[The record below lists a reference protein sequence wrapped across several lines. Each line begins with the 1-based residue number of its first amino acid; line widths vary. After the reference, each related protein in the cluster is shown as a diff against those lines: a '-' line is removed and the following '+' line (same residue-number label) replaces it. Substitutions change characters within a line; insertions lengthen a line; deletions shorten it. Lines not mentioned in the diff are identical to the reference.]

1 MPRPVEADRRYLGG
15 LDGLRAIAVLAVIA
29 FHLGFGWASGG
40 LLGVGVF
47 FVLSGYLI
55 TDLLLARHER
65 TGGLGLRTFWV
76 HRARRLLPAL
86 AVMLVVVSA
95 WVAVFDRSQLAA
107 FRGDVLAACLYVSNW
122 WLIFHHVSYFAR
134 FGPPSP
140 LGHLWSLAV
149 EEQFYL
155 VWPLL
160 LWLGLRYL
168 SRSRLLGLTLVLA
181 LASAVE
187 MAVLYVPGGD
197 PTRVYDGT
205 DTRAF
210 ALLIGA
216 ALAMVWPSRRL
227 QERVVPSARLLLDGV
242 GGLALLGVLVMFWQT
257 DEYQTFLYRGGM
269 LLLSVLAAAVIAVAA
284 HPATKLSRLLAWRPL
299 RWLGVRSYAIYLWH
313 YPVIVLTTPASATGG
328 VNLWRAALQVGA
340 SIGLAALSWRFVE
353 DPIRHGAL
361 RRWWDQLRRQSWTL
375 DSLRR
380 LPRTTLAAS
389 GTGLVIL
396 AVCLAGL
403 VGVVPAAQANP
414 AESSVTAIVP
424 TAATRPSNAR
434 SGDRS
439 GAVLPGSSA
448 PSKRVSPLPTTS
460 AGGGG
465 APSGGA
471 GGATGG
477 SGVGSGGGGLTGSSG
492 SGSGGG
498 PVVAFLRHPPELRP
512 PPDRSVVPFPDAC
525 VETPTGGPVV
535 GPSGTLEPVSGTEV
549 TAIGDSIMIDVAP
562 ALQQLLPGAV
572 VDAQIGRQLYQ
583 TPPVVAGL
591 RSEGDIRP
599 CVVLALGTNGPFT
612 AAQLLA
618 LIHDLGP
625 VRQVVLV
632 NVRVPRPWQDVV
644 NATIAQVAARET
656 NVRVFDWYAAS
667 AGHPGWFYP
676 DDVHLDPRGATQYA
690 ERLVR
695 LLES

>member
-65 TGGLGLRTFWV
+65 SGGLGLRTFWV

-95 WVAVFDRSQLAA
+95 WVAVFDRSELTA

-140 LGHLWSLAV
+140 LGNLWSLAV

-168 SRSRLLGLTLVLA
+168 SRRRLLGLTLLLA

-187 MAVLYVPGGD
+187 MAVLYVPGAD

-210 ALLIGA
+210 GLLIGA

-227 QERVVPSARLLLDGV
+227 QERVAASARLLLDAV
-242 GGLALLGVLVMFWQT
+242 GGLALLGVLLMFWQT
-257 DEYQTFLYRGGM
+257 NEYQTFLYRGGM
-269 LLLSVLAAAVIAVAA
+269 LLLSVLAAAAIAVVA
-284 HPATKLSRLLAWRPL
+284 HPATRLSRVLAWRPL

-313 YPVIVLTTPASATGG
+313 YPVIVLTTPANATGG
-328 VNLWRAALQVGA
+328 VNLWRATLQVGA

-361 RRWWDQLRRQSWTL
+361 RRWWGQLRHQTWTL

-389 GTGLVIL
+389 GTGLVVL

-414 AESSVTAIVP
+414 AQSSVTAIVP
-424 TAATRPSNAR
+424 TAATHPADGRDGGR
-434 SGDRS
+434 SGTGLS
-439 GAVLPGSSA
+439 GSSS
-448 PSKRVSPLPTTS
+448 PSQRVSRLPTT
-460 AGGGG
+460 
-465 APSGGA
+465 PSGGA
-471 GGATGG
+471 GGSSRGAGG
-477 SGVGSGGGGLTGSSG
+477 SQAGSGAGSGQGGPAGSAGGGRDS
-492 SGSGGG
+492 
-498 PVVAFLRHPPELRP
+498 AFLRHPPELRP
-512 PPDRSVVPFPDAC
+512 PPDQSVVPFPDAC

-535 GPSGTLEPVSGTEV
+535 GPGGTLEAVSGTEV

-562 ALQQLLPGAV
+562 ALEQLLPGVV

-583 TPPVVAGL
+583 TPPVVAML

-618 LIHDLGP
+618 LIRDLGP
-625 VRQVVLV
+625 VRQVILV

-644 NATIAQVAARET
+644 NATIAQVAAEET
-656 NVRVFDWYAAS
+656 DVRVFDWYAAS

-676 DDVHLDPRGATQYA
+676 DAVHLNPHGAMQYA